1 MASAVS
7 RPHTRRL
14 RSFLGIVGRARVF
27 YVQEKHWKEM
37 LMKTLGSTF
46 GLAAAALIGV
56 AGCSRDEPVMDAALS
71 RDLEAVRASVSPQ
84 LVISPVEAG
93 VSAAPKAPKRTPQP
107 VRRPSK
113 QVATISA
120 PTRRV
125 TPAQAPVST
134 PAPAPA
140 PTQREVVDEAPSIA
154 RPGSAPVNSPE
165 PPGGYRSVQEV
176 LRERPWIRP

>member
-1 MASAVS
+1 
-7 RPHTRRL
+7 
-14 RSFLGIVGRARVF
+14 
-27 YVQEKHWKEM
+27 
-37 LMKTLGSTF
+37 MKTLGPTF
-46 GLAAAALIGV
+46 GLVAAALIGV

-93 VSAAPKAPKRTPQP
+93 VAAAPKAPKRTPQQ

-113 QVATISA
+113 EVAMTPA

-125 TPAQAPVST
+125 TPAQAPIST

-140 PTQREVVDEAPSIA
+140 PTQREAVVDEKPAIA